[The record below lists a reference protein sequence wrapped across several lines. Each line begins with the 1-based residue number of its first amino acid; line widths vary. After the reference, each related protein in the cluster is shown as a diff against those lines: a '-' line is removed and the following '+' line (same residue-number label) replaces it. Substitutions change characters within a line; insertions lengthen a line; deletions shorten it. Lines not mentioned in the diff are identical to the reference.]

1 MFRPAVT
8 IDSRND
14 ISPDNGTVNI
24 PSLGI
29 EFLGPN
35 ALSVFISAIET
46 GVIIVLFAR
55 FFARKRERLAIQ
67 LLVYFSTFIAL
78 FQMGA
83 TFAAWWRI
91 SVVEFGNWASVADLH
106 WPGKIHFT
114 LSSFIAAPV
123 QLFYI
128 WRCWHVSLNRQPY
141 IAFALVLLVIGSVG
155 AEVYVIV
162 VMCLV
167 DWGSVPIHLLGV
179 HAFYRCCMSSTF
191 PSLVSSSFF

>member
-67 LLVYFSTFIAL
+67 LLVYFSTVIAL
-78 FQMGA
+78 YVAFEHSPHCKYIE
-83 TFAAWWRI
+83 I
-91 SVVEFGNWASVADLH
+91 STHIPTLWYLTH
-106 WPGKIHFT
+106 W
-114 LSSFIAAPV
+114 S
-123 QLFYI
+123 
-128 WRCWHVSLNRQPY
+128 
-141 IAFALVLLVIGSVG
+141 
-155 AEVYVIV
+155 
-162 VMCLV
+162 
-167 DWGSVPIHLLGV
+167 
-179 HAFYRCCMSSTF
+179 
-191 PSLVSSSFF
+191 